1 MEVTIGA
8 EFEAGTLFVKAT
20 TTFEVALGYSFTSSY
35 SNSKTYE
42 CSEAF
47 SVEKDVPPGY
57 KTKIRFFKAD
67 IPVQIKWRATIKA
80 TGFVLVKLWT
90 APQENP

>member
-8 EFEAGTLFVKAT
+8 ECEAGTLFVKAT

-42 CSEAF
+42 RSEAF
-47 SVEKDVPPGY
+47 SVERMFHQD
-57 KTKIRFFKAD
+57 TKLK
-67 IPVQIKWRATIKA
+67 
-80 TGFVLVKLWT
+80 
-90 APQENP
+90 

>member
-20 TTFEVALGYSFTSSY
+20 TTFEVVPGYSFTSSY
-35 SNSKTYE
+35 SNSMTYE

-57 KTKIRFFKAD
+57 I
-67 IPVQIKWRATIKA
+67 Q
-80 TGFVLVKLWT
+80 
-90 APQENP
+90 N